1 MAALD
6 HANKTSIARLYE
18 SADGAHNA
26 WGVVHFGPVGAT
38 SGWVLLDH
46 CGSVHRLI
54 FVQAPQSHT
63 DIQAQRCHYCSPG
76 WADTIYQKLE
86 FGPEYFPSVT
96 PPQDKLLK
104 INLKKT
110 NKKKKNNLPCLDLFL
125 SEWIYF
131 LLFYI
136 SFIFVPLLF
145 YSDCYKGVYLK
156 EGLGFITYPVYKK
169 VVINRW
175 KSQTICFTQRMK
187 WRAAKKLSATHT
199 SIHLNYE

>member
-104 INLKKT
+104 INLKKK
-110 NKKKKNNLPCLDLFL
+110 NQKKNQLALFGFIFIWMDLFSIVL
-125 SEWIYF
+125 HLFHLCAFIVLF
-131 LLFYI
+131 RLL
-136 SFIFVPLLF
+136 
-145 YSDCYKGVYLK
+145 
-156 EGLGFITYPVYKK
+156 
-169 VVINRW
+169 
-175 KSQTICFTQRMK
+175 
-187 WRAAKKLSATHT
+187 
-199 SIHLNYE
+199 

>member
-104 INLKKT
+104 INLKKKQ
-110 NKKKKNNLPCLDLFL
+110 KKKKPTCPV
-125 SEWIYF
+125 WIYF
-131 LLFYI
+131 YLNG
-136 SFIFVPLLF
+136 FIF
-145 YSDCYKGVYLK
+145 Y
-156 EGLGFITYPVYKK
+156 
-169 VVINRW
+169 
-175 KSQTICFTQRMK
+175 CFTSLSSLCLYCFIQTAI
-187 WRAAKKLSATHT
+187 RA
-199 SIHLNYE
+199 SI

>member
-26 WGVVHFGPVGAT
+26 WEVVHFGPVGAT

-63 DIQAQRCHYCSPG
+63 DIQAQRSHYCSPG

-104 INLKKT
+104 INLKKKT
-110 NKKKKNNLPCLDLFL
+110 KKKNQLALFGFIFIWMDLFSIVL
-125 SEWIYF
+125 H
-131 LLFYI
+131 LFYLCA
-136 SFIFVPLLF
+136 FIVLFRLL
-145 YSDCYKGVYLK
+145 
-156 EGLGFITYPVYKK
+156 
-169 VVINRW
+169 
-175 KSQTICFTQRMK
+175 
-187 WRAAKKLSATHT
+187 
-199 SIHLNYE
+199 